1 MFEKSFLS
9 SLPNCKTNNRSKTS
23 ERERERDKAGRSIF
37 AVDSK
42 SDVSRNQEQ
51 ERAFFFVVHLFFS
64 CGSVLLFDSRRGI
77 PRAKDYSSF
86 WHYITTTAMADL
98 AINNQIIKS
107 FCASC
112 LLFSHYLSL
121 CCCSRAT
128 TPNTMLHG
136 MLTDRYSID
145 SC

>member
-1 MFEKSFLS
+1 MRKSFLS

-23 ERERERDKAGRSIF
+23 ERERERDKPGRSIF

-51 ERAFFFVVHLFFS
+51 ERSLFSFLFSFHVGPSSSSIHAGEFRAPRIIHHFGTISPPPQWQWPPLTIRLSKAFARLVYFVIIFS
-64 CGSVLLFDSRRGI
+64 LCS
-77 PRAKDYSSF
+77 
-86 WHYITTTAMADL
+86 ITTM
-98 AINNQIIKS
+98 
-107 FCASC
+107 
-112 LLFSHYLSL
+112 L
-121 CCCSRAT
+121 C
-128 TPNTMLHG
+128 G

>member
-42 SDVSRNQEQ
+42 SDVSRSRN
-51 ERAFFFVVHLFFS
+51 APFFHLFFS
-64 CGSVLLFDSRRGI
+64 CWSVLLFDSRRGI